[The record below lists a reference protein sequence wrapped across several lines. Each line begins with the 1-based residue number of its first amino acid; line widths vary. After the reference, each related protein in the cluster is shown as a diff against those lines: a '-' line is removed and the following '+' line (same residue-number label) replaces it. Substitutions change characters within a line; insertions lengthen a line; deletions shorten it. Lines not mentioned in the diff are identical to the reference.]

1 MALERVAIWT
11 SVDVQLLAL
20 GGEGGSSGA
29 RRAYAGESVRRA
41 EERRERPGG
50 GAEDLRESRQRPP
63 GRKSRGSEGPRAEQ
77 VGEVSEGGGARASL
91 GGA

>member
-1 MALERVAIWT
+1 MAIERVAIWT

-41 EERRERPGG
+41 AERRGRDGDGAEILPRGRLRHPKRERSEGSDARDGG
-50 GAEDLRESRQRPP
+50 GEAST
-63 GRKSRGSEGPRAEQ
+63 
-77 VGEVSEGGGARASL
+77 GGDARASL